1 MRPSRCIP
9 IALAA
14 LVVALAAPEPAF
26 ARRSKQAFAAAPV
39 APMAQP
45 LVSLTLEQPGGIP
58 LPAFLHLGSLY
69 FAGQQGERYDLR
81 LTNNTGERVEVVI
94 TVDGRDVIS
103 GELGNYKKQRGYV
116 LDPWGSIVIPGYRQS
131 LDQVAAFRFSDLA
144 GSYTTLRGSPEHA
157 GVVGVA
163 VFTEKRRSAKRHK
176 KALAAAPPPPYYEPY
191 YQGPTASSAPPT
203 AFPESERR
211 NDKSAD
217 AAAEESVAMAPS
229 APAGADGGGGSF
241 APPPAQSQLGT
252 AYGEAQYSAVQEVEF
267 KRHRKR
273 KPDAILTVYY
283 DSMQGLQSRGI
294 TVSAPPSPIRVDPQ
308 PFPQSQPGF
317 AAPPPR

>member
-14 LVVALAAPEPAF
+14 LVVALAAPEPAH
-26 ARRSKQAFAAAPV
+26 ARRNKQAFAAAPV

-45 LVSLTLEQPGGIP
+45 LVSLTIEQPGGIP
-58 LPAFLHLGSLY
+58 LPSFLHLGSLY

-116 LDPWGSIVIPGYRQS
+116 LQPWESIPITGYRQS
-131 LDQVAAFRFSDLA
+131 NEQVAAFRFSDLS
-144 GSYTTLRGSPEHA
+144 GSYTALRGSPEHA

-176 KALAAAPPPPYYEPY
+176 KALAVAPPPPPHYEPY

-211 NDKSAD
+211 EKSGD
-217 AAAEESVAMAPS
+217 VAAEESVAMAPT
-229 APAGADGGGGSF
+229 AAAGADGGGGF

-252 AYGEAQYSAVQEVEF
+252 SYGESQYSVVQEVEF

-294 TVSAPPSPIRVDPQ
+294 TVTAPPNPIRVEPQ

>member
-14 LVVALAAPEPAF
+14 LVVALAAPEAAH
-26 ARRSKQAFAAAPV
+26 ARRNKQAFAAAPV
-39 APMAQP
+39 APAAQP
-45 LVSLTLEQPGGIP
+45 LVSLSLEHPGGIP
-58 LPAFLHLGSLY
+58 MPSFLHLGSLY

-81 LTNNTGERVEVVI
+81 LTNHTGERVEVVI

-116 LDPWGSIVIPGYRQS
+116 LGPWESMPITGYRQS
-131 LDQVAAFRFSDLA
+131 NDQVAAFRFSDLS
-144 GSYTTLRGSPEHA
+144 GSYTALRGSPEHA

-163 VFTEKRRSAKRHK
+163 VFTEKRRSARRHK
-176 KALAAAPPPPYYEPY
+176 KALAVAPPPPHRYEPY
-191 YQGPTASSAPPT
+191 YQGPATSSPPPT

-211 NDKSAD
+211 AKAGD
-217 AAAEESVAMAPS
+217 ASEESVAMAPS
-229 APAGADGGGGSF
+229 ATADAAGAGGSF

-252 AYGEAQYSAVQEVEF
+252 SYGETQYSAVQEVEF
-267 KRHRKR
+267 KRKRKR

-283 DSMQGLQSRGI
+283 DSIQGLQSRGI
-294 TVSAPPSPIRVDPQ
+294 TVSAPSPIMVDPQ
-308 PFPQSQPGF
+308 PFPQSRPGF